1 MQRSLNMKRER
12 RLRVTENEKDN
23 LAIAG
28 FEHERGPQVKE
39 SGQLL
44 EAGKEKET
52 GSSCETPEKNS
63 ACQHL
68 DLILMKSISDF

>member
-1 MQRSLNMKRER
+1 M
-12 RLRVTENEKDN
+12 TENEKDN

-52 GSSCETPEKNS
+52 GSSCETPEKKFS
-63 ACQHL
+63 L
-68 DLILMKSISDF
+68 PTP